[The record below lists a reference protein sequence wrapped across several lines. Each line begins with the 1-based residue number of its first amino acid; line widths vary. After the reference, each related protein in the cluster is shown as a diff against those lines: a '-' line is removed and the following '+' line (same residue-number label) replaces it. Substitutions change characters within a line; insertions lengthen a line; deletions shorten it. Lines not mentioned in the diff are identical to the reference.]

1 MTFSRAALHRAV
13 GIRGDTA
20 RGGRTNGTPS
30 NAERAAAAG
39 VYASTADLVAL
50 EHAARGFSF
59 LHRQPAHSLLAG
71 RHGSR
76 VRGRGLSFE
85 ELRQYLPGDD
95 VRAIDWRVTARTAK
109 PVVRVYSE
117 EKDRPVLLVVDQR
130 LNMFFGSRR
139 AMKSVAA
146 AETAALAAWRALAQG
161 DRVGGL
167 VFNDERIDEQ
177 RPQRS
182 RTAVIRFLEKLAAQ
196 NAALRA
202 DSPVQPAPSQ
212 LDAALAAAAR
222 LAVHDHLVVVV
233 SDFAG
238 HGPATRQLL
247 LRIAARNDVLAV
259 LVHDPFLTALP
270 SGGDLVVSDG
280 VLQVELALGAQR
292 TRRNIADFAHGYGR
306 EILAWEREIGVPVL
320 PLSAAE
326 ETAPQI
332 RRLLGQRTAQQR
344 RH

>member
-1 MTFSRAALHRAV
+1 MSFSRSALHRAA
-13 GIRGDTA
+13 GIRRDAGAARSGDASSST
-20 RGGRTNGTPS
+20 TVP
-30 NAERAAAAG
+30 G
-39 VYASTADLVAL
+39 VYVRTADLVAL

-76 VRGRGLSFE
+76 VRGRGLAFE

-95 VRAIDWRVTARTAK
+95 VRAMDWRVTARTSK

-117 EKDRPVLLVVDQR
+117 EKDRPMLLVVDQR

-167 VFNDERIDEQ
+167 VFDDAHIDEL

-182 RTAVIRFLEKLAAQ
+182 RTAVIRLLETIAAR
-196 NAALRA
+196 NGALRT
-202 DSPVQPAPSQ
+202 DSPLPPAPAQ
-212 LDAALAAAAR
+212 LDVALGAAAR
-222 LAVHDHLVVVV
+222 LAVHDHLVVIA

-238 HGPATRQLL
+238 HGATTRELL
-247 LRIAARNDVLAV
+247 LRLAARNDVLAV
-259 LVHDPFLTALP
+259 LVYDPFLTDLP
-270 SGGDLVVSDG
+270 ASGDLVVSDG
-280 VLQVELALGAQR
+280 ALQVELPLGAQR
-292 TRRNIADFAHGYGR
+292 TRRDIAEFAHGYGR

-332 RRLLGQRTAQQR
+332 RRLLGQRAAQQR